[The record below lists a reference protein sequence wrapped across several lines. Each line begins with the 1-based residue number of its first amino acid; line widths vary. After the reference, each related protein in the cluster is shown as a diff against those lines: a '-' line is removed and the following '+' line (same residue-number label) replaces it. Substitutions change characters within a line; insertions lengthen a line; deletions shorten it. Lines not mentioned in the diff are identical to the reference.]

1 MNEAFATLFSNAGPV
16 GCIIIGCF
24 ALTAVGCFAV
34 YKFINSQRK
43 ESRQEI
49 DSKYN
54 SLETR
59 YAVLQERVKNCES
72 DLKDGTLR
80 FGSFDESLKN
90 MQTEMG
96 KMSSEVKSL
105 TEKFDLFLQMQGYTK

>member
-1 MNEAFATLFSNAGPV
+1 MNEVLSALFNAAGPA
-16 GCIIIGCF
+16 GCVIIGCF

-54 SLETR
+54 NLETKF
-59 YAVLQERVKNCES
+59 AVLEERVKNCES

-90 MQTEMG
+90 MQAEMG